1 MPLPKPRPYE
11 RQDDYLQRCIPTE
24 IDAGKSRAQAT
35 AICIANY
42 KDR

>member
-1 MPLPKPRPYE
+1 MPLPTPRPYE
-11 RQDDYLQRCIPTE
+11 RQDDYLQRCIPVE
-24 IDAGKSRAQAT
+24 LKAGKSRAQAT